1 MTPTHYTSPCICVR
15 ICVFVYGVF
24 VSAYLYMHLL
34 RFACFGLLRAN
45 GGGLGYN
52 AYALQGTTRH
62 YHCLRETLKV
72 TVYHAGTSQDNDGRA
87 DKTGLDLDAYECVG
101 GAPPTKPGKVV

>member
-1 MTPTHYTSPCICVR
+1 MLWSD
-15 ICVFVYGVF
+15 
-24 VSAYLYMHLL
+24 VSQW
-34 RFACFGLLRAN
+34 
-45 GGGLGYN
+45 GGLGYN
-52 AYALQGTTRH
+52 AYALHLAPLGTTRH

-101 GAPPTKPGKVV
+101 GAPPTEPGKVV

>member
-1 MTPTHYTSPCICVR
+1 MLWSDVIQWGRTGIRRLHTTPC
-15 ICVFVYGVF
+15 
-24 VSAYLYMHLL
+24 
-34 RFACFGLLRAN
+34 
-45 GGGLGYN
+45 
-52 AYALQGTTRH
+52 TTRHYH

-101 GAPPTKPGKVV
+101 GPPPTEPGKVV

>member
-1 MTPTHYTSPCICVR
+1 MLWSDVSQWGWTGIQRLRTIPC
-15 ICVFVYGVF
+15 
-24 VSAYLYMHLL
+24 
-34 RFACFGLLRAN
+34 
-45 GGGLGYN
+45 
-52 AYALQGTTRH
+52 TTRHYH

-101 GAPPTKPGKVV
+101 GLLPRNQERLFENFEQRRTSD

>member
-1 MTPTHYTSPCICVR
+1 MGVDWDTTPTHYNS
-15 ICVFVYGVF
+15 
-24 VSAYLYMHLL
+24 HH
-34 RFACFGLLRAN
+34 
-45 GGGLGYN
+45 
-52 AYALQGTTRH
+52 H

-101 GAPPTKPGKVV
+101 GAPPTEPGKVV